1 MCKLTSLATALVTGR
16 GDRVVLE
23 IGRFKVFSFKGD
35 AVFSV
40 ADKERRV
47 EVAGL
52 GDVFVDMFDEVPFGL
67 GFAVVA
73 RLVGFGGALKEYK
86 NYYLC
91 QQQ

>member
-1 MCKLTSLATALVTGR
+1 MLVAGR

-23 IGRFKVFSFKGD
+23 SGLFKVFSFKGD
-35 AVFSV
+35 AALSV

-52 GDVFVDMFDEVPFGL
+52 GDVLDDKVDEVPFGL

-73 RLVGFGGALKEYK
+73 RLVGFGGALKS
-86 NYYLC
+86 
-91 QQQ
+91 